1 VLASLNASA
10 EEGCEAIVAI
20 TLRLGLAGLL
30 IAILCLC
37 MFVFT
42 DIVSG
47 SPLVAFGAIAGAST
61 GILMVLYFDAR
72 KG

>member
-1 VLASLNASA
+1 MLLRKKAVKL
-10 EEGCEAIVAI
+10 AI

-30 IAILCLC
+30 ITILCLC

-47 SPLVAFGAIAGAST
+47 SLLVAFSAIGGFDGDSDGA
-61 GILMVLYFDAR
+61 LF
-72 KG
+72 

>member
-1 VLASLNASA
+1 MLLPKKAVKL
-10 EEGCEAIVAI
+10 AI

-47 SPLVAFGAIAGAST
+47 SLLVAFSAIAGAST

>member
-1 VLASLNASA
+1 MLLRKKAVKLAIYPTARSSRAAN
-10 EEGCEAIVAI
+10 
-20 TLRLGLAGLL
+20 R
-30 IAILCLC
+30 ILCLC

-47 SPLVAFGAIAGAST
+47 SLLVAFSPIAGAST

>member
-1 VLASLNASA
+1 VKL
-10 EEGCEAIVAI
+10 AI

-30 IAILCLC
+30 IAIRYLC

-47 SPLVAFGAIAGAST
+47 SLLVASSAIAGAST
-61 GILMVLYFDAR
+61 GILMVLYFDAH

>member
-1 VLASLNASA
+1 MLLRKKAVKL
-10 EEGCEAIVAI
+10 AI

-42 DIVSG
+42 DIVSA
-47 SPLVAFGAIAGAST
+47 SLLVAFSAIAGAST
-61 GILMVLYFDAR
+61 GILMMLYFDAR

>member
-1 VLASLNASA
+1 MLLRKKAVKL
-10 EEGCEAIVAI
+10 AI

-30 IAILCLC
+30 IAILSLC

-47 SPLVAFGAIAGAST
+47 SLLVAFSAIAGAST
-61 GILMVLYFDAR
+61 GILMVLIFDAR
-72 KG
+72 EG

>member
-1 VLASLNASA
+1 MLLRKKAVKL
-10 EEGCEAIVAI
+10 AI

-47 SPLVAFGAIAGAST
+47 SLLVAFSAIAGAST